1 MKEDK
6 KETENLP
13 WNKISK
19 VDEEKKKL
27 LRMSEISLI
36 LDTYDDIFSDFD
48 PRPFSERAMSDDFL
62 LEAKKASR
70 DLPSGK
76 IELKFLIPQKE
87 RDQSQENIIR
97 KRLREHFIRH
107 HQRLEQEVR
116 RLKIKAAINAIS
128 GVLMIMLATFLS
140 TIPDSALWVHLLI
153 VILEPAGWFT
163 AWTGLEHYGFAREER
178 NEELIFYHKMMQ
190 AEIIFLPY

>member
-1 MKEDK
+1 MKEEKRQVED
-6 KETENLP
+6 LIP
-13 WNKISK
+13 SKISK
-19 VDEEKKKL
+19 IEEEKKKL

-62 LEAKKASR
+62 LEAKKASK

-87 RDQSQENIIR
+87 RDPSQENVIR

-116 RLKIKAAINAIS
+116 KLKIKASINAIS
-128 GVLMIMLATFLS
+128 GILMIMLATFLS
-140 TIPDSALWVHLLI
+140 TITNKGLWVHLLI

>member
-6 KETENLP
+6 KEAESLL
-13 WNKISK
+13 WGKIAK
-19 VDEEKKKL
+19 ADEEKKKL

-48 PRPFSERAMSDDFL
+48 PRPYSERAMSDDFL
-62 LEAKKASR
+62 LEAKRASR

-76 IELKFLIPQKE
+76 LELKFLIPEKE
-87 RDQSQENIIR
+87 RNPTHENLIR
-97 KRLREHFIRH
+97 KRLREHFIHR
-107 HQRLEQEVR
+107 HQRLEQEVKT
-116 RLKIKAAINAIS
+116 LKIKAAVNAVS
-128 GVLMIMLATFLS
+128 GILMIMLATYLS
-140 TIPDSALWVHLLI
+140 TIAENILWIHLAI

-163 AWTGLEHYGFAREER
+163 AWTGLEHYGYAREER
-178 NEELIFYHKMMQ
+178 DEELKFYHKMMQ